1 MSPRST
7 MRVLTLMIAVFALS
21 LTGPVLAQERGGDGG
36 GDRPRM
42 SREQWESMSEEEREA
57 FREEMRAR
65 MAERQAEREQEQRKA
80 MEMSEEEWE
89 LIGPKIIAIR
99 QMQQQRQIADGRG
112 FGGRGGPQGGDQQ
125 GGRGG
130 FGNIE
135 LSEDAVA
142 IQEAS
147 TELRELLEDEAASSD
162 EIKDALKALRNARNA
177 MDTKIKQAQE
187 DLRGLLT
194 TKQEA
199 MLVAQGVLS

>member
-1 MSPRST
+1 MTSRPAL
-7 MRVLTLMIAVFALS
+7 RVLTLLVAVLTLALS
-21 LTGPVLAQERGGDGG
+21 GPVMAQDRGGDREGE

-42 SREQWESMSEEEREA
+42 SREQWENMSEEEREA

-65 MAERQAEREQEQRKA
+65 MAERQAEREQEQRRA
-80 MEMSEEEWE
+80 MEMSEEEWA
-89 LIGPKIIAIR
+89 LIGPKIVAIR
-99 QMQQQRQIADGRG
+99 TMQQQRQMVEMA
-112 FGGRGGPQGGDQQ
+112 GRGGPQQR

-130 FGNIE
+130 GFGGE

-147 TELRELLEDEAASSD
+147 TELRELLEDDAASAS
-162 EIKDALKALRNARNA
+162 EIKDALKALRDARTA

-199 MLVAQGVLS
+199 MLVAQGILS